1 MARKSKYENQSK
13 VICGLE
19 YSSHEYKNKKLRVT
33 VVIDGIKYQHYVCTQ
48 TWKNAKD
55 SVQST
60 FNKLSWRFKKFFK
73 KIVEKTVNYLPVIYV
88 PIQKDFLG
96 NTLKESWKTVMIE
109 GGKTSSVKEVHRW
122 FKKYAKYYH
131 PDFLGRELNLD
142 EKACLDVLVETRDA
156 LIEEF
161 REMEKIFGVKLD

>member
-19 YSSHEYKNKKLRVT
+19 YSSHEYRNKKLRVT

-55 SVQST
+55 SIQST

-73 KIVEKTVNYLPVIYV
+73 KIIEKTVNYLPAIYV

>member
-142 EKACLDVLVETRDA
+142 EKACLDVLVETRNA

>member
-19 YSSHEYKNKKLRVT
+19 YSSHEYRNKKLRVT
-33 VVIDGIKYQHYVCTQ
+33 VLIDGIKYQHYVCTQ

-55 SVQST
+55 SAQST

-73 KIVEKTVNYLPVIYV
+73 KIIEKTVNYLPAIYV

-109 GGKTSSVKEVHRW
+109 GGKTSSVKEVRKW

>member
-19 YSSHEYKNKKLRVT
+19 YSSHEYRNKKLRVT

-73 KIVEKTVNYLPVIYV
+73 KIVEKTVNYLPAIYV

-109 GGKTSSVKEVHRW
+109 GGKTSSVKEVHKW

>member
-19 YSSHEYKNKKLRVT
+19 YSSHEYKNKKLRIT
-33 VVIDGIKYQHYVCTQ
+33 VIVDGIKYQHYVCTQ

-55 SVQST
+55 SIQST

-73 KIVEKTVNYLPVIYV
+73 KIIEKTVNYLPAIYV

-109 GGKTSSVKEVHRW
+109 GGKTSSVKEVHKW

>member
-19 YSSHEYKNKKLRVT
+19 YSSHEYRNKKLRVT

-55 SVQST
+55 SIQST

-73 KIVEKTVNYLPVIYV
+73 KIIEKTVNYLPAIYV

-109 GGKTSSVKEVHRW
+109 GGKTSSVKEVHKW

>member
-19 YSSHEYKNKKLRVT
+19 YSSHEYRNKKLRVT
-33 VVIDGIKYQHYVCTQ
+33 VVIDGIKYQHYICTQ

-73 KIVEKTVNYLPVIYV
+73 KIIEKTVNYLPAIYI

-96 NTLKESWKTVMIE
+96 NTLKESWKAVMIE

>member
-19 YSSHEYKNKKLRVT
+19 YSSHEYRNKKLRVT

-73 KIVEKTVNYLPVIYV
+73 KIVEKTVNYLPAIYV

>member
-73 KIVEKTVNYLPVIYV
+73 KIVEKTVNYLPAIYV

-109 GGKTSSVKEVHRW
+109 GGKTSSVKEVHKW

-142 EKACLDVLVETRDA
+142 EKACLDVLVETRNA

>member
-19 YSSHEYKNKKLRVT
+19 YSSHEYRNKKLRVT

-73 KIVEKTVNYLPVIYV
+73 KIIEKTVNYLPAIYV